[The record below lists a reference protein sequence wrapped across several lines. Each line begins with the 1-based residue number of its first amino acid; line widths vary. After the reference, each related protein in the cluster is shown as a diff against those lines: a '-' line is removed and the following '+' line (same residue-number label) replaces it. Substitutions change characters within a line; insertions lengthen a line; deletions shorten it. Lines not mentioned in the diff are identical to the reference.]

1 MPLSES
7 TSSRTKPPRGSVLIV
22 DDDETM
28 RRLLELAL
36 LRYDFRVY
44 QAGDGRE
51 AIDLFRRFGKDI
63 DVVVLDVRMPGYG
76 GPETLADL
84 RQIQPDLRAVF
95 VTGYTG
101 EHSEEELLA
110 QGASRI
116 FHKPFPLIEFADY
129 LRQLITPV

>member
-1 MPLSES
+1 MPLPES

-28 RRLLELAL
+28 RKLLELAL
-36 LRYDFRVY
+36 LRYELRVY
-44 QAGDGRE
+44 QAGEGRE

-76 GPETLADL
+76 GPATLADL
-84 RQIQPDLRAVF
+84 RKIKPDLRAVF
-95 VTGYTG
+95 ITGFTG
-101 EHSEEELLA
+101 EHSEEDLLA

-116 FHKPFPLIEFADY
+116 FYKPFPLIEFADY
-129 LRQLITPV
+129 IRQLVTPA